1 MIQPNSVSVLLHLR
15 FPSGHSLCPI
25 DIGPPQSKIAG
36 NHIFF
41 WAGFDTFCTLRP
53 FPAELEALLWPCGDI
68 CWQCWL
74 VIPQRSHHL
83 MEATSLRNSASHIL
97 LVVCNWGECWQW
109 GCLSYY
115 GFSIVDFLWLLVT
128 SALGNKTEG
137 HSGVVIGHIGQVV
150 LSANSSLPSALMEEC
165 AGTCLLSTELTATL
179 QSDALLL
186 QWCSLAVQ
194 HKRGTPLML

>member
-1 MIQPNSVSVLLHLR
+1 
-15 FPSGHSLCPI
+15 
-25 DIGPPQSKIAG
+25 
-36 NHIFF
+36 
-41 WAGFDTFCTLRP
+41 
-53 FPAELEALLWPCGDI
+53 
-68 CWQCWL
+68 
-74 VIPQRSHHL
+74 
-83 MEATSLRNSASHIL
+83 MEATALRNSASHTL
-97 LVVCNWGECWQW
+97 LVMCNWGECWQW

-115 GFSIVDFLWLLVT
+115 GFSIVDFLWLLVI

-186 QWCSLAVQ
+186 Q
-194 HKRGTPLML
+194 